1 MNFEYASDLIL
12 NDFYAR
18 YTTLPY
24 RLNGNSRFVDPTD
37 SNAAKTLNEIDDCVE
52 LAIFPQETTRKL
64 LTGTTNGRW
73 ITGFVRFNAFDKKV
87 TGDTKVNGARTD
99 EILGA
104 IDTLYSEQ
112 TISDSNAS
120 ITFET
125 ASIVRVGMHPEYQR
139 YEGFMR
145 IKFRA
150 RLV

>member
-1 MNFEYASDLIL
+1 MNFHYVSDLIL
-12 NDFYAR
+12 DDFYTR
-18 YTTLPY
+18 YSDLPY
-24 RLNGNSRFVDPTD
+24 RLNGNTMFVDPTD
-37 SNAAKTLNEIDDCVE
+37 GNAAKTLDQVNDCVE
-52 LAIFPQETTRKL
+52 LSIFPQETTRKL

-73 ITGFVRFNAFDKKV
+73 ITGFVRFNAFDKKESA
-87 TGDTKVNGARTD
+87 DTKVNGARTD

-125 ASIVRVGMHPEYQR
+125 ANIVRVGMHPEYQR

-145 IKFRA
+145 IKFTA
-150 RLV
+150 RLA